1 SSGGSMGG
9 MDSGSGSGMS
19 EVLRI
24 QLELVQIEN
33 NIESLHAQIKAEKAK
48 FNAFL
53 NREVTEE
60 INIGNE
66 INKVIFLFG
75 EEEALR
81 AMETNNPML
90 GMITE
95 EGLAYKAKAEMDKKM
110 SYPMIGLG
118 VQYMVIGKTNDP
130 MFGMGNMNGKDMIM
144 PMVSVSMLLFRQNYI
159 SEKTEC
165 RLRQK

>member
-1 SSGGSMGG
+1 MLGQDIHKVSLMY
-9 MDSGSGSGMS
+9 S
-19 EVLRI
+19 E
-24 QLELVQIEN
+24 
-33 NIESLHAQIKAEKAK
+33 
-48 FNAFL
+48 
-53 NREVTEE
+53 EE
-60 INIGNE
+60 ILSTI
-66 INKVIFLFG
+66 
-75 EEEALR
+75 EAK
-81 AMETNNPML
+81 NPML

-118 VQYMVIGKTNDP
+118 VQYMVIGTTNDP